1 MFTEAHCFKTF
12 DIWGDG
18 MTYIEFFD
26 RMSVE
31 NICACLTNIPERVIL
46 LGDNIKTLNKF
57 ADIYKLLLQ
66 KRGHVVEFI
75 CKTVNRNN
83 LFDVVEKLTKL
94 VEQYDDCVFGLT
106 GGEDIS
112 LVAAGIVFERF
123 KHKNLQMHRFNIRS
137 NKLYDCDQDGVTIE
151 SFTPALSVDEN
162 IQLYGGAVAYE
173 GEKPQGTY
181 IWDIDDEFYSE
192 MNAIWDVCKN
202 DVKAWNNQISVFAAA
217 ETVRDREFDVLTTIA
232 PAAAVKHAVETGG
245 GKFVSDSDIVRGLFK
260 AGLIRAYK
268 FDGETYEI
276 KYKNMQ
282 IKRCLTKAGLAL
294 EMKIFVTAL
303 TAKENGVSVYND
315 VMNGVCI
322 DWDGKIQ
329 DQSMFA
335 DTANEIDVIMM
346 KGMVPVFVSCKNG
359 RVDMEELYKLSA
371 VAEKFGGKY
380 AKKVLFAEA
389 LDPNSTFT
397 KHIRQRA
404 SDMGIRLVEGIR
416 NMTPTELDKLI
427 KNLWRN

>member
-1 MFTEAHCFKTF
+1 MLYYICGC
-12 DIWGDG
+12 GDN

-31 NICACLTNIPERVIL
+31 NICACLTNVPERVVM
-46 LGDNIKTLNKF
+46 LGDNMKTLNRY
-57 ADIYKLLLQ
+57 AEIYTSLLQ
-66 KRGHVVEFI
+66 KRGYAVEFI
-75 CKTVNRNN
+75 CRTVNRNN
-83 LFDVVEKLTKL
+83 LSDIVEKLTKL
-94 VEQYDDCVFGLT
+94 VEQYSDCVFGLT
-106 GGEDIS
+106 GGEDLS

-123 KHKNLQMHRFNIRS
+123 KDKKLQMHRFNIRS
-137 NKLYDCDQDGVTIE
+137 NRLYDCDQDGVTIE
-151 SFTPALSVDEN
+151 KLTPALTVDEN
-162 IQLYGGAVAYE
+162 IQIYGGAVAYE
-173 GEKPQGTY
+173 EEKPQGTY
-181 IWDIDDEFYSE
+181 VWDIDDEFYSE
-192 MNAIWDVCKN
+192 MNALWDVCKN

-217 ETVRDREFDVLTTIA
+217 ETVRDREFDILTTVA
-232 PAAAVKHAVETGG
+232 SASAVKRVVEAGG
-245 GKFVSDSDIVRGLFK
+245 GKFVSDSDIVRGLFN
-260 AGLIRAYK
+260 AGLLREYK
-268 FDGETYEI
+268 FDGDNYKI

-303 TAKENGVSVYND
+303 AAEEKGEPVYND

-389 LDPNSTFT
+389 LDPTSTFT
-397 KHIRQRA
+397 KHIRQRS

-416 NMTPTELDKLI
+416 NMTSAELDKLI